1 MAGNMTSL
9 DCPTIGY
16 AVHITRWEYVHW
28 YAHRHV
34 TYKILLKTNRKHG
47 DNVQSQQTELA
58 AVQRGSENTPGS
70 LLLPGFHPSS

>member
-1 MAGNMTSL
+1 MASNMTSL

-34 TYKILLKTNRKHG
+34 TYKILLKDKQETWR
-47 DNVQSQQTELA
+47 
-58 AVQRGSENTPGS
+58 
-70 LLLPGFHPSS
+70 